1 VSRKGLSAR
10 WNAFFFAPQSP
21 LPIALFRMLYGAMAC
36 ATLLLLRRD
45 WLVWY
50 GSRGLISPETMSR
63 MEPGIRINI
72 FHLLPSGDPWI
83 EAVFWV
89 LLGSTICLCAGFL
102 TRISSVIVFVGLA
115 SLDERNLIITHSG
128 DTFIR
133 VTGFFLMF
141 APAGACLSV
150 DHLIRVKA
158 RKEGPVPRP
167 RAPWAQRLIQF
178 ELSLLYFTAAIS
190 KALGEPWLSGAAL
203 YYIYHLE
210 DLRRFPLPQWFYN
223 PTILALGGWGA
234 MALEFALGTLIWIR
248 ALRYY
253 LLAAGLIL
261 HLVLEYSLNI
271 PLFQWEV
278 LSAYVL
284 FIDPR
289 DLMRLMARARSFAK
303 NRLVRSPRT
312 TRSLPPAT
320 RSQGPSRKTS
330 GYP

>member
-1 VSRKGLSAR
+1 V
-10 WNAFFFAPQSP
+10 
-21 LPIALFRMLYGAMAC
+21 
-36 ATLLLLRRD
+36 LLLRRD

-50 GSRGLISPETMSR
+50 GPYGLISPETMSQ
-63 MEPGIRINI
+63 MEPGVRINI
-72 FHLLPSGDPWI
+72 FHLLPSGDAWI

-89 LLGSTICLCAGFL
+89 LLGSAICLCAGFL
-102 TRISSVIVFVGLA
+102 TRISSVVVFVCLT
-115 SLDERNLIITHSG
+115 SLNERNLIITHSG
-128 DTFIR
+128 DTFLR

-150 DHLIRVKA
+150 DHLIRVRA
-158 RKEGPVPRP
+158 RKEGRVPKP
-167 RAPWAQRLIQF
+167 RAPWAQRMIQF
-178 ELSLLYFTAAIS
+178 ELSLLYFTAAYS

-223 PTILALGGWGA
+223 PTVLALGGWGA
-234 MALEFALGTLIWIR
+234 MILEFTLGTLIWIR
-248 ALRYY
+248 AIRYY
-253 LLAAGLIL
+253 ILAAGLML

-289 DLMRLMARARSFAK
+289 DLMRVMARARLLVK
-303 NRLVRSPRT
+303 ERLFRSPRT
-312 TRSLPPAT
+312 THSRLPAMRS
-320 RSQGPSRKTS
+320 RGPSRKTS
-330 GYP
+330 NHP